1 METRQNLFPFSTQ
14 FAFVIAIFIALAL
27 FMSGCAS
34 FKITEPPRSA
44 TEQLLLSTSA
54 DRALASADFTFF
66 ANQKVFLDTTYFDS
80 YDSKYA
86 VGEIRD
92 ALSRA
97 GALLEN
103 STTNS
108 DIIIEARSGALST
121 DSADSLIGVPST
133 GLPIPLAGAVS
144 IPEIALYKSDRQSSY
159 AKIALL
165 AYANQSHAHIYS
177 SGPLVGKSYNN
188 YRKILFLGWI
198 RSDIPEKQK
207 KEKKAEKYESWFSQ
221 YDLTNMPSPGAA
233 TNLPAANVSP
243 TNAPPMQTTN
253 LPSTNITPTNVPSA
267 TPDDSFHPP
276 L

>member
-1 METRQNLFPFSTQ
+1 MISRINLFPFSTQ
-14 FAFVIAIFIALAL
+14 FACHVAIFIVLAL
-27 FMSGCAS
+27 FVSGCAS

-54 DRALASADFTFF
+54 DRALASADFSIF

-103 STTNS
+103 SPTNS

-121 DSADSLIGVPST
+121 DSADSLIGIPST
-133 GLPIPLAGAVS
+133 GLPIPLSGAIS
-144 IPEIALYKSDRQSSY
+144 IPEIALYKSDKQNAY

-188 YRKILFLGWI
+188 FRKVLFLGWV

-207 KEKKAEKYESWFSQ
+207 KEKNTEKYQSWFSQ
-221 YDLTNMPSPGAA
+221 YDLTNMPSPSAA
-233 TNLPAANVSP
+233 TSLPPANVSS

-253 LPSTNITPTNVPSA
+253 LPSTNITPTNAPA
-267 TPDDSFHPP
+267 PTNDPFHPA